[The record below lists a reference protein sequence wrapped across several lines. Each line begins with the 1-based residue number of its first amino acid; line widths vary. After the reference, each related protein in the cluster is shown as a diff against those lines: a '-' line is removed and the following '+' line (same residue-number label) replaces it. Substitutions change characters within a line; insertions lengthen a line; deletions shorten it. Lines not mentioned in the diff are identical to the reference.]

1 MGSKSKRKKGKK
13 KSKKE
18 KVEAPKIPLS
28 RNRARAFG
36 HFLLFHAIPLGG
48 AMALIIL
55 NIKARFYGSD
65 GRWVAALQFVA
76 KGHEMLM
83 QFSIVTVMT
92 AYLQYLL
99 VHRKSV
105 PFGALFSAY
114 QVTQMSYLWSP
125 EFRAAVTASGFAG
138 SLKLQ
143 FILLVP
149 FSMLLAAGV
158 GPSSAIAMQPR
169 RVNFTVP
176 NSRLA
181 LRSRSI
187 RYSHVPTNLA
197 SEALVVD
204 ALQMSVAI
212 ESAGICP
219 QVGHYLKVEPD
230 GDLIRVRIPA
240 LDEPRR
246 STFEQASACGRRQTS
261 SALQRVQS
269 GI

>member
-1 MGSKSKRKKGKK
+1 MSFSIAAENPPSEASSTSDWGNLQSDAGSKSKRKKGKK

-48 AMALIIL
+48 AIALMIL

-65 GRWVAALQFVA
+65 GRWIAALQFVA
-76 KGHEMLM
+76 KAHEMLM

-114 QVTQMSYLWSP
+114 QVTQMSYLWSS
-125 EFRAAVTASGFAG
+125 EFRAPVTASGFAG
-138 SLKLQ
+138 SLKFL
-143 FILLVP
+143 FILFVP

-176 NSRLA
+176 SSRLA
-181 LRSRSI
+181 LN
-187 RYSHVPTNLA
+187 VPRGVLFP
-197 SEALVVD
+197 D
-204 ALQMSVAI
+204 ALDM
-212 ESAGICP
+212 AGP
-219 QVGHYLKVEPD
+219 PLVFNNSMREY
-230 GDLIRVRIPA
+230 
-240 LDEPRR
+240 
-246 STFEQASACGRRQTS
+246 F
-261 SALQRVQS
+261 
-269 GI
+269 